1 MLKKSRILSR
11 KSLKNQGESCQKI
24 KLLDHFWYP
33 CTQGFPKNVA
43 HVWCSMTFWKN
54 HPTQKIVV
62 VVVVG
67 FLVRWKGL
75 GHSFQKIYNI
85 IYGLRTLW
93 DAPERKSDSVTDQL
107 THQPTGLGSREE
119 RLPCGGS
126 GLGTLTD
133 YSSKNNSNIQNVCL
147 KDGLAKKV
155 SSHSHFSPS
164 FKGDC
169 RAVSKFKKN
178 YFWNWNTIKAL
189 SQDMSWLCK
198 IYWIIACNEVKFWD
212 LQIWNTK
219 KLYPKKCHGF
229 AKYTESSRLTKWT
242 VSIWFWARRYVILSI
257 YSPI

>member
-1 MLKKSRILSR
+1 MYDFLKKPP
-11 KSLKNQGESCQKI
+11 N
-24 KLLDHFWYP
+24 
-33 CTQGFPKNVA
+33 PKN
-43 HVWCSMTFWKN
+43 
-54 HPTQKIVV
+54 VV

-75 GHSFQKIYNI
+75 GHSFPK

-107 THQPTGLGSREE
+107 THQPTGLGSE
-119 RLPCGGS
+119 RFPCGS

-189 SQDMSWLCK
+189 SQDMSWIWK

-219 KLYPKKCHGF
+219 KLYPKKCHG
-229 AKYTESSRLTKWT
+229 LPN
-242 VSIWFWARRYVILSI
+242 ILNHRD
-257 YSPI
+257 

>member
-1 MLKKSRILSR
+1 M
-11 KSLKNQGESCQKI
+11 
-24 KLLDHFWYP
+24 
-33 CTQGFPKNVA
+33 
-43 HVWCSMTFWKN
+43 
-54 HPTQKIVV
+54 
-62 VVVVG
+62 
-67 FLVRWKGL
+67 
-75 GHSFQKIYNI
+75 
-85 IYGLRTLW
+85 
-93 DAPERKSDSVTDQL
+93 TDQL

-119 RLPCGGS
+119 RFPCGS

-133 YSSKNNSNIQNVCL
+133 YSSKNKSNIQHVCL

-189 SQDMSWLCK
+189 SQDMSWLWK

-242 VSIWFWARRYVILSI
+242 VSIWFWARSEEHYEVWSSSKFGIFLLSGGGMDRRWWLLTFGVQLARYILTWFTQNPRAATSI
-257 YSPI
+257 ELLGRKTSVDTTTIMPSTRCTHSSMTINVFLQMFRSTADKDIDMRR